1 MYLQAN
7 QKLRQLRIKQSSLL
21 SIATTL
27 NKKLKTDYLL
37 DETIACIPVFNKIE
51 TSLMNLEA
59 TILEIKL
66 KFSTTSET
74 SETKQVIGV
83 KVERN
88 IQVEKKIQKP
98 TEEEPPKKVIQA
110 EQKTKT
116 DVEIL
121 VKKEVEIPIKT
132 TEDDKKFEDD
142 TKKLKKEGSKSKKV
156 KEDHIKTEIRINKT
170 DNKVEITAN
179 TNKKQKPMEKSEIIA
194 EKSKEKLLEGI
205 AAEGSKVQVP
215 KIKIIKD
222 AAKVWEGK
230 EALKKAFKAWDSL
243 YEVFNTRKIFF
254 LIKRRGVLESTLP
267 AFYQLIPSERCP
279 SRRSKNI
286 E

>member
-1 MYLQAN
+1 MDKVYEMYLQAN
-7 QKLRQLRIKQSSLL
+7 QKLRQLRIKQSNLL
-21 SIATTL
+21 SIATSL

-66 KFSTTSET
+66 KFSATSET
-74 SETKQVIGV
+74 SETKQVIDV
-83 KVERN
+83 KVERS

-98 TEEEPPKKVIQA
+98 VVEKPSKKVIQG
-110 EQKTKT
+110 EPKTET
-116 DVEIL
+116 DIEIL
-121 VKKEVEIPIKT
+121 VKKEVEIQIKT
-132 TEDDKKFEDD
+132 TEDDQKFRDV
-142 TKKLKKEGSKSKKV
+142 TKKLEEEGSKSNKV
-156 KEDHIKTEIRINKT
+156 KEDDIK
-170 DNKVEITAN
+170 
-179 TNKKQKPMEKSEIIA
+179 A
-194 EKSKEKLLEGI
+194 EI

-230 EALKKAFKAWDSL
+230 EALKKAFKARDSL

-254 LIKRRGVLESTLP
+254 LI
-267 AFYQLIPSERCP
+267 
-279 SRRSKNI
+279 
-286 E
+286 

>member
-98 TEEEPPKKVIQA
+98 TEEEPPKKVIQV

-142 TKKLKKEGSKSKKV
+142 TKKLKKEGSKSNKL
-156 KEDHIKTEIRINKT
+156 KEDDLKTEIVINNT
-170 DNKVEITAN
+170 DNVEITEN
-179 TNKKQKPMEKSEIIA
+179 TDKKLKSIKKSEIIA
-194 EKSKEKLLEGI
+194 EKSKEILQEGI
-205 AAEGSKVQVP
+205 AVEGLKVQVP

-230 EALKKAFKAWDSL
+230 EALKKAFKATDSP
-243 YEVFNTRKIFF
+243 YKVFNITYI
-254 LIKRRGVLESTLP
+254 I
-267 AFYQLIPSERCP
+267 
-279 SRRSKNI
+279 
-286 E
+286 